1 MSPPADLTN
10 IPKKHKA
17 AIYDK
22 PGTLSIKVTEI
33 DTPEP
38 AQGEVLVRLT
48 HSGVCHSDYGVMM
61 NAWPALPAPTP
72 EGQVGGHEGVGYV
85 AKLGPGL
92 DNSPVKVGDRVGIK
106 WMSAVC
112 NACIPCLSGRD
123 ASCTAGKISGYFTPG
138 TFQQY
143 AIAPAS
149 YVTPIPEG
157 LDSASAAPQLCAGL
171 TVYAA
176 LQKAD
181 VSAGQF
187 VVIMGAGGGLGHL
200 ACSLAANGLGAR
212 VIGID
217 HGSKKDVANANG
229 VEFFIDF
236 TQTKDVAAKVMEI
249 TGGLGAHAVLVLTA
263 SNAAYG
269 QSLTF
274 LRFGGT
280 AVCVGVPEGEM
291 VPVASAAPP
300 LFIFKELRLVGSA
313 VGGRLQAIE
322 TLDFAARGVIKTH
335 YKTAKLEDL
344 AQVFQDMED
353 GKIQGRVVLEMH

>member
-1 MSPPADLTN
+1 
-10 IPKKHKA
+10 
-17 AIYDK
+17 
-22 PGTLSIKVTEI
+22 
-33 DTPEP
+33 
-38 AQGEVLVRLT
+38 
-48 HSGVCHSDYGVMM
+48 
-61 NAWPALPAPTP
+61 
-72 EGQVGGHEGVGYV
+72 
-85 AKLGPGL
+85 
-92 DNSPVKVGDRVGIK
+92 VGDRVGIK

-112 NACIPCLSGRD
+112 NTCTACLSGRD
-123 ASCTAGKISGYFTPG
+123 ASCLSGKISGYYTPG

-143 AIAPAS
+143 ATAPAS

-157 LDSASAAPQLCAGL
+157 LDSASAAPQLCAGV

-181 VSAGQF
+181 VKAGQF

-200 ACSLAANGLGAR
+200 ACALASKGLGAR

-217 HGSKKDVANANG
+217 HGSKKAVADESG

-236 TQTKDVAAKVMEI
+236 TQTKDVTAEVMKI
-249 TGGLGAHAVLVLTA
+249 TGGLGAHATLVLTA
-263 SNAAYG
+263 SNAAYA

-280 AVCVGVPEGEM
+280 AVCVGVPEGDM
-291 VPVASAAPP
+291 VPVASAAPA

-344 AQVFQDMED
+344 AQVFQDMEE
-353 GKIQGRVVLEMH
+353 GKIQGRVVLEID

>member
-1 MSPPADLTN
+1 M
-10 IPKKHKA
+10 
-17 AIYDK
+17 
-22 PGTLSIKVTEI
+22 
-33 DTPEP
+33 
-38 AQGEVLVRLT
+38 
-48 HSGVCHSDYGVMM
+48 
-61 NAWPALPAPTP
+61 
-72 EGQVGGHEGVGYV
+72 GYV

-92 DNSPVKVGDRVGIK
+92 ENSPVKVGDRVGIK

-112 NACIPCLSGRD
+112 NTCTACLSGRD
-123 ASCTAGKISGYFTPG
+123 ACCSAGKISGYYTPG

-143 AIAPAS
+143 ATAPAS

-157 LDSASAAPQLCAGL
+157 LDSASAAPQLCAGV
-171 TVYAA
+171 TVYSA

-181 VSAGQF
+181 VKAGQF

-200 ACSLAANGLGAR
+200 ACALAAKGLGAR

-217 HGSKKDVANANG
+217 HGSKKAVADENG

-236 TQTKDVAAKVMEI
+236 TQTKDVTAEVMKI
-249 TGGLGAHAVLVLTA
+249 TGGLGAHATLVLTA
-263 SNAAYG
+263 SNGAYA

-280 AVCVGVPEGEM
+280 AVCVGVPEGEL
-291 VPVASAAPP
+291 VPVASAAPA

-344 AQVFQDMED
+344 AQVFQDMEE
-353 GKIQGRVVLEMH
+353 GKIQGRVVLEL